1 MKGSHWH
8 VGRFPHLFSL
18 LVRVP
23 RPHLHRPSL
32 CFVSSPSFPYQHAV
46 AELARVAPATCHVC
60 ARGASLVQSPP
71 RAVRTRKSTA
81 PPSLPPPRP
90 RHIRRHIPPFLARPP
105 ARGCVASRGLGA
117 PPSGRLADGCGAPG
131 PRTRRNLEAFRR
143 RGTAGFQPTAAR
155 TAPSLM
161 SGAAAAVHGSRVS
174 EWDRGVFRSNWEQC
188 ITINAG
194 SV

>member
-81 PPSLPPPRP
+81 PPSPSPAAAAYPAAYSPVPGPSSRPRLRRVAGPRCSPVRPAPVLLGSQGKKYRRTGAEPRGHGPGGISRRSGDVVRPGSNQRRPGRRRASPRP
-90 RHIRRHIPPFLARPP
+90 RRRLTGLA
-105 ARGCVASRGLGA
+105 
-117 PPSGRLADGCGAPG
+117 
-131 PRTRRNLEAFRR
+131 
-143 RGTAGFQPTAAR
+143 
-155 TAPSLM
+155 
-161 SGAAAAVHGSRVS
+161 
-174 EWDRGVFRSNWEQC
+174 
-188 ITINAG
+188 
-194 SV
+194 